1 MIPFKELRDC
11 YNNGRL
17 KLDMSA
23 SINGKVVSR
32 GNASSMY
39 WTWPQLL
46 AHASRDTRLM
56 PGDVIGSGTVGSGC
70 ILELT
75 PAATGGW
82 LKPNDVVQLEI
93 ERIGV
98 LENRIASRL
107 P

>member
-1 MIPFKELRDC
+1 
-11 YNNGRL
+11 
-17 KLDMSA
+17 
-23 SINGKVVSR
+23 
-32 GNASSMY
+32 
-39 WTWPQLL
+39 
-46 AHASRDTRLM
+46 M

-75 PAATGGW
+75 PAVTGGW

-93 ERIGV
+93 ERIGI